1 MFGGASGAVKK
12 HLVYGLA
19 LVVAAAGLLLAGPGT
34 GTAEAVGPCSG
45 RKVRTVGFATG
56 ELHIYKSRRYAC
68 AVTVSKR
75 PGVRQAMKVTIQA
88 RGSRT
93 ARDSGRYTHRAG
105 PVTVYALNRCVR
117 AHGSVGERK
126 ASTGWILC

>member
-1 MFGGASGAVKK
+1 MRK
-12 HLVYGLA
+12 HLMYGLVIA
-19 LVVAAAGLLLAGPGT
+19 IAAAGLALAGPGT
-34 GTAEAVGPCSG
+34 GNAEAASATSACSG
-45 RKVRTVGFATG
+45 RKVRTVTFATG
-56 ELHIYKSRRYAC
+56 ELRIYKSRRYAC

-75 PGVRQAMKVTIQA
+75 PGVRQSMTVTIQA

-93 ARDSGRYTHRAG
+93 ARDSGRFTHRAG

-117 AHGSVGERK
+117 AHGSVGDRK

>member
-1 MFGGASGAVKK
+1 MRK
-12 HLVYGLA
+12 HLMYGLVIA
-19 LVVAAAGLLLAGPGT
+19 IAAAGLALAGPGT
-34 GTAEAVGPCSG
+34 GNAEAASAGSVCSG
-45 RKVRTVGFATG
+45 RKVRTVTFATG
-56 ELHIYKSRRYAC
+56 ELRIYKSRRYAC

-75 PGVRQAMKVTIQA
+75 PGVRQSMTVTIQA

-93 ARDSGRYTHRAG
+93 ARDSGRFTHRAG

-117 AHGSVGERK
+117 AHGSVGDRK